1 MYDLVI
7 IGAGPAGLSLAQ
19 CCCKSKKILI
29 IDRESTIGG
38 CHRVRRIGNNL
49 FTEHGP
55 RIYSETYNV
64 LKMLLKDMNVNFYD
78 LFVKSEFTLTR
89 IGNETIF
96 SKLSF
101 IELLYLAYEFI
112 ILLFY
117 EDNGLNRNLGEY
129 LTIMKFKDSSIEI
142 IDRMCK
148 LTDGGGIEKFT
159 LNEFLQLFNQQFFYS
174 LYQPKLPNDI
184 GLLKIW
190 KDYLTSNN
198 VDFLLNT
205 DIKKVNLN
213 NELNTI
219 ESININNNVIY
230 GKEYVFA
237 IPPKNLNDIINYNGI
252 KHNWGDLNKISN
264 DTEYITYIPIT
275 FHWNQKLNLEK
286 IYGFPK
292 SYWGVVF
299 VVLTDY
305 MIFNENESKT
315 VISTAITI
323 TDKKNSKNKTA
334 NESTQQELIDEVYSI
349 LKSVYID
356 LPEPSVSII
365 SPGIYYDNKLGYKSL
380 DTAFINT
387 ANYNPLPFKNEML
400 NNMYNLGTHNGQSL
414 YKFTSLESAAS
425 NGVMLSKLICP
436 ENSKNFHLTKSK
448 SISEIFRLTSIIIIS
463 IVVFKSYK

>member
-101 IELLYLAYEFI
+101 TELLYLAYEFI

-117 EDNGLNRNLGEY
+117 EDNGLKKNLGEY
-129 LTIMKFKDSSIEI
+129 LTSMKFKDSSIEI

-213 NELNTI
+213 NELNKI
-219 ESININNNVIY
+219 ESINVNNNVIY

-323 TDKKNSKNKTA
+323 TDKKIVKIKLQMNLRNKN
-334 NESTQQELIDEVYSI
+334 
-349 LKSVYID
+349 
-356 LPEPSVSII
+356 
-365 SPGIYYDNKLGYKSL
+365 
-380 DTAFINT
+380 
-387 ANYNPLPFKNEML
+387 
-400 NNMYNLGTHNGQSL
+400 
-414 YKFTSLESAAS
+414 
-425 NGVMLSKLICP
+425 
-436 ENSKNFHLTKSK
+436 
-448 SISEIFRLTSIIIIS
+448 
-463 IVVFKSYK
+463 